1 MNINWSYLWSKFKLQ
16 VFELEGY
23 KTILTGLKNTL
34 IIAIGG
40 FVIGIILGAIIAIL
54 QLLPDSKIS
63 KTLKSIAKGYVGFFR
78 GTPIVV
84 QLLLGWYVLKPI
96 LGIRNANA
104 VIWGMVI
111 FGMNSS
117 AYVSEIIRG
126 GILSVDKGQMEA
138 GRSLGLSYY
147 KTMVKI
153 VLPQAF
159 KNSLPSLGNELIAIV
174 KETSVAGFVSVVDLQ
189 VAFKQQDT
197 VYNPII
203 CYLVLAVVY
212 IILVVLFTILIK
224 LIERR
229 LRASDNH

>member
-1 MNINWSYLWSKFKLQ
+1 MNINWSYLWHSFTVQ
-16 VFELEGY
+16 VFELGGY
-23 KTILTGLKNTL
+23 KTILTGLSNTL

-40 FVIGIILGAIIAIL
+40 FIIGLVLGAIIAIL
-54 QLLPDSKIS
+54 QLLPDSRVAKII
-63 KTLKSIAKGYVGFFR
+63 KAVAKAYVGFFR

-111 FGMNSS
+111 FGLNSS
-117 AYVSEIIRG
+117 AYVSEIVRG

-138 GRSLGLSYY
+138 GRSLGLSYV
-147 KTMVKI
+147 KTMIKI

-159 KNSLPSLGNELIAIV
+159 KNSLPSLGNEMIAIV

-197 VYNPII
+197 LYNPII
-203 CYLVLAVVY
+203 CYLALAVVY
-212 IILVVLFTILIK
+212 IVLVVLFTLIIK
-224 LIERR
+224 FIERR
-229 LRASDNH
+229 LRVSDKR